1 MDTWREDYHLTVDGD
16 YGVALAAYQRMGTR
30 VGAASVERRASEL
43 RTGRSSAGVA
53 T

>member
-1 MDTWREDYHLTVDGD
+1 MDTWREDYHLTVDGE
-16 YGVALAAYQRMGTR
+16 YGVALAAYRRMGTR
-30 VGAASVERRASEL
+30 VRVTHAEL